1 MQYYGIDW
9 LATVCGLSGVYLLG
23 NKNKIGFVL
32 FMVGSLGWAVFG
44 VLSGSI
50 AMTIGSLIFFTLHL
64 RGFLSW
70 KRIENKGEVENVIG
84 S

>member
-23 NKNKIGFVL
+23 NKNKVGFIL
-32 FMVGSLGWAVFG
+32 FMIGSLSWAVVGF
-44 VLSGSI
+44 LIASI
-50 AMTIGSLIFFTLHL
+50 AMTIGSLIFFALHL

-70 KRIENKGEVENVIG
+70 RKTEN
-84 S
+84 

>member
-32 FMVGSLGWAVFG
+32 FMLASLSWAVFG
-44 VLSGSI
+44 VLSESI
-50 AMTIGSLIFFTLHL
+50 AMTIGSLIFFTMHL

-70 KRIENKGEVENVIG
+70 RRTENKGEI
-84 S
+84 